1 MYFISKMG
9 GVSHARNCGLEAA
22 HGDIVCFIDSDDW
35 VEPNYLSSMLR
46 YSLDDDTLV
55 FGGIVHDWN
64 GGESYTEFSFE
75 EGETYYDFLPSDFVA
90 RNRILGHG
98 YPVAKFFRK
107 RIIDRY
113 KLRFDERISFHEDH
127 LFFWQYLSHVKRI
140 TLTAV
145 AAYHYV
151 HQENGLSLSGKKHP
165 VKSMVMMSDLLIP
178 VWEGLIHQFHIQ
190 DEAYVKSICTEQ
202 CLRPLTVAA
211 RMVTTENYDVVCEAF
226 KRRMGLFRKYY
237 RPVHTYARIVPF
249 LFRIGLGRVLVW
261 RNMLK

>member
-1 MYFISKMG
+1 MG
-9 GVSHARNCGLEAA
+9 GVSHARNCGLAA
-22 HGDIVCFIDSDDW
+22 VHGDIVCFIDSDDW
-35 VEPNYLSSMLR
+35 VDTNYLSSMQR

-55 FGGIVHDWN
+55 LGGIVHEWK
-64 GGESYTEFSFE
+64 GSESYIEFRFQ
-75 EGETYYDFLPSDFVA
+75 EGETYLDFIPSDFIS

-113 KLRFDERISFHEDH
+113 QLRFDERISFHEDH
-127 LFFWQYLSHVKRI
+127 LFFWQYLSHVKRM
-140 TLTAV
+140 TLTAE

-165 VKSMVMMSDLLIP
+165 VESMVMMSDLLIP
-178 VWEGLIHQFHIQ
+178 VWDGLVCKFRIQ

-202 CLRPLTVAA
+202 CLRPLIVAA
-211 RMVTTENYDVVCEAF
+211 RMVTAENYDVLSDAF
-226 KRRMGLFRKYY
+226 NRRKGLFRKYY

-249 LFRIGLGRVLVW
+249 LFQVGLGRVFVW
-261 RNMLK
+261 RNI